1 MLWEELNDIIVKAL
15 KESVMNPPALEH
27 PTDQIPFPLFFL
39 IWKGRK
45 RPRGAH
51 PEKQR
56 HHWSIVQNCQQLD
69 PVAQGYEPCL
79 RATEATALPVKAT
92 EKTIVGSPVSFLLL
106 MQKDLSWIFI
116 TSTFSSQPSHCLPLT
131 APHIILWHFN
141 ALNLAALLLSSTDRL
156 AMIAQCWQTTSWH
169 LMVNYRI
176 FHWVIRTLTSP
187 GSLTVLTEKATI
199 ASTVLEM
206 LLDLFSMLLSSVF
219 IYGYFGPTD

>member
-1 MLWEELNDIIVKAL
+1 MSLAWG
-15 KESVMNPPALEH
+15 
-27 PTDQIPFPLFFL
+27 PL
-39 IWKGRK
+39 
-45 RPRGAH
+45 RPRPFQLRPLRKLLWALLYRFCSSCRRIS
-51 PEKQR
+51 PE
-56 HHWSIVQNCQQLD
+56 
-69 PVAQGYEPCL
+69 
-79 RATEATALPVKAT
+79 
-92 EKTIVGSPVSFLLL
+92 
-106 MQKDLSWIFI
+106 
-116 TSTFSSQPSHCLPLT
+116 FSSRLHSPANRLTAYEVLPLT

-156 AMIAQCWQTTSWH
+156 AMIAQCWQTTSWR